1 LEGRIDS
8 EVIVVGAGPA
18 GSACAI
24 SLARKGVDV
33 LLLEKARIPGERN
46 VTGGVLYG
54 EYLKGYGLVDLVPEF
69 EKEAPLQRKVS
80 RHDLY
85 VLSNQSSTG
94 QYKYYKMTK
103 DSLPSRMGL
112 FNLDFGTD
120 HDYTVLKRD
129 FDRWLALK
137 AAEEGAMLATSTTV
151 EDLILEDGRV
161 VGVRTTHE
169 DLRSKLVVD
178 CSGVTSTLV
187 DRASLRKPLRP
198 FQVYHGIKHVYKMTG
213 EVIEKRFGLKP
224 GEGEARFYLGDFM
237 KGISGG
243 AFLYTNKDTISIGL
257 VLTLSSFV
265 KGATTKFDRVGKP
278 LNILE
283 DFERHPMLAELLESA
298 ELVEYSAHNIPRSHT
313 CILETPYMPGL
324 LVAGDAL
331 GSFVKIGALI
341 DGMRR
346 AIASG
351 IMASETYI
359 HANEKGNFGL
369 TELED
374 YRERLSP
381 IYGDVNRASSDSQI
395 SESSLAYRYLPRL
408 LFSTGLLCK
417 TGTAKVVHIVER
429 SDSIQ
434 QVQLRT
440 GLLQYDEDENY
451 SHIKVDEEK
460 CSRAAMK
467 PWVPACPV
475 NCYTLLTKKGVFAS
489 FHDLYIYNK
498 KSLGGDPDSSEFD
511 RAAYNQT
518 LRDIAE
524 GSLRF
529 DHVACVACGTCGVIG
544 PKDMVEFGHERDG
557 HGVRYRY
564 G

>member
-1 LEGRIDS
+1 MEGRIDS
-8 EVIVVGAGPA
+8 DVIVVGAGPA

-94 QYKYYKMTK
+94 EYKYYKMTK
-103 DSLPSRMGL
+103 NSLPSRMGL

-169 DLRSKLVVD
+169 ELRSKLVVD

-187 DRASLRKPLRP
+187 GRASLRKPLRP

-213 EVIEKRFGLKP
+213 EMIEKRFGLKP

-278 LNILE
+278 LDILE
-283 DFERHPMLAELLESA
+283 DFEKHPMLAELLESA

-359 HANEKGNFGL
+359 HANERGNFGL

-408 LFSTGLLCK
+408 LFSTGFLCK
-417 TGTAKVVHIVER
+417 TGKAKVVHIVER

-460 CSRAAMK
+460 CSKAVMK

-511 RAAYNQT
+511 KAAYSQT